1 MFKNIS
7 DFFYTILDK
16 LKLNIKDKEQ
26 LKYNLKKYN
35 FIVIFGVSFCIY
47 LIVFSIQSIFGKKTS
62 SENDIVQAND
72 QQVVIITDQTQQAE
86 ENSTSD
92 NQVESSTQ
100 QTYTFTTVDESYLN
114 GALFIGDSRTV
125 ALQMYGGLVNSN
137 FFVNTGMN
145 IWKVMESQIANVNG
159 QNMTVDAALQ
169 VAKYDKIYIML
180 GINEVGTGTPDT
192 FLQQYCVVI
201 NRIKQLQPQAVI
213 YIQSIMHVTQSKDDA
228 NTSVSNV
235 NINARNEKLKTLADN
250 VSVFWLDENE
260 VFDLA
265 GTGKLNPE
273 YTSDGVHLKAKYIQ
287 LWVKYLLSHAVVK
300 QF

>member
-86 ENSTSD
+86 ENSKSD

-300 QF
+300 

>member
-62 SENDIVQAND
+62 REKDIVQAND

-300 QF
+300 

>member
-265 GTGKLNPE
+265 GTEKLNPE

-300 QF
+300 

>member
-201 NRIKQLQPQAVI
+201 NRIKQLQPQALI

-300 QF
+300 

>member
-1 MFKNIS
+1 MVKNIS

-16 LKLNIKDKEQ
+16 LNIKDKEQ
-26 LKYNLKKYN
+26 LKYNFKKYN
-35 FIVIFGVSFCIY
+35 FIVIFGVSFCVY
-47 LIVFSIQSIFGKKTS
+47 LIVFSIQSIFGGKNSKDDS
-62 SENDIVQAND
+62 VVQVNE
-72 QQVVIITDQTQQAE
+72 QQVTVVADQTQQQ
-86 ENSTSD
+86 ENNTSDTTSD
-92 NQVESSTQ
+92 NQVANSTQ
-100 QTYTFTTVDESYLN
+100 NTYTFTTVDESYLN

-192 FLQQYCVVI
+192 FLQQYSVVI
-201 NRIKQLQPQAVI
+201 NRIKQLQPQAII

-228 NTSVSNV
+228 NTSVSNI

-300 QF
+300 

>member
-26 LKYNLKKYN
+26 LKYNFKKYN

-300 QF
+300 

>member
-1 MFKNIS
+1 MFKYIS

-62 SENDIVQAND
+62 REKDIVQAND

-300 QF
+300 

>member
-1 MFKNIS
+1 M
-7 DFFYTILDK
+7 
-16 LKLNIKDKEQ
+16 
-26 LKYNLKKYN
+26 
-35 FIVIFGVSFCIY
+35 
-47 LIVFSIQSIFGKKTS
+47 FSIQSIFGKKTS

-300 QF
+300 

>member
-35 FIVIFGVSFCIY
+35 FIVVFGVSFCIY

-300 QF
+300 

>member
-169 VAKYDKIYIML
+169 VAKYD
-180 GINEVGTGTPDT
+180 
-192 FLQQYCVVI
+192 
-201 NRIKQLQPQAVI
+201 
-213 YIQSIMHVTQSKDDA
+213 
-228 NTSVSNV
+228 
-235 NINARNEKLKTLADN
+235 
-250 VSVFWLDENE
+250 
-260 VFDLA
+260 
-265 GTGKLNPE
+265 
-273 YTSDGVHLKAKYIQ
+273 
-287 LWVKYLLSHAVVK
+287 
-300 QF
+300 

>member
-145 IWKVMESQIANVNG
+145 IWKGMESQIANVNG

-300 QF
+300 

>member
-300 QF
+300 

>member
-72 QQVVIITDQTQQAE
+72 KQVVIITDQTQQAE

-213 YIQSIMHVTQSKDDA
+213 YIQSIMHVTQSKDDV

-300 QF
+300 

>member
-265 GTGKLNPE
+265 GTGKLNSE

-300 QF
+300 

>member
-26 LKYNLKKYN
+26 LKYNLKKYT

-300 QF
+300 

>member
-7 DFFYTILDK
+7 DFLYTILDK

-300 QF
+300 

>member
-169 VAKYDKIYIML
+169 GAKYDKIYIML

-300 QF
+300 

>member
-72 QQVVIITDQTQQAE
+72 KQVVIITDQTQQAE

-300 QF
+300 

>member
-72 QQVVIITDQTQQAE
+72 QQVVIITDQTQQAK

-300 QF
+300 

>member
-287 LWVKYLLSHAVVK
+287 VWVKYLLSHAVVK
-300 QF
+300 

>member
-100 QTYTFTTVDESYLN
+100 QTYTFTTVDESNLN

-265 GTGKLNPE
+265 GTGKLNSE

-300 QF
+300 

>member
-201 NRIKQLQPQAVI
+201 NRIKQLKPQAVI

-300 QF
+300 